1 MAGGQGGAKKLKRST
16 KAVAAGEAP
25 SKRASG
31 KSAAKAKPA
40 SEEPP
45 PAERIDMVVD
55 AKTAA
60 SITQRIKKRAA
71 SADKGGPSGSGTVL
85 YLGHIPH
92 GFYEEQMRGFFSQFG
107 DVTRLRLARNKKTGA
122 SKHYAFVEF
131 AHAEV
136 ASIVAQAMNGYLMFT
151 KILVCQVVPDE
162 QVATLPRAL
171 PLASAPG
178 ILLAL
183 SRPHLGPLPRRD
195 LSLAVAHV
203 PLPPPQLHPN
213 MFKGSGKPF
222 TPVNRLKR
230 ERVAH
235 NKKRTAD
242 EATALEKK
250 LLAGE
255 RKKRRKLE
263 AAGIDY
269 EFGGYEAAVA
279 QREKKRKRAASA

>member
-25 SKRASG
+25 SKRESG

-71 SADKGGPSGSGTVL
+71 SADKGGPSRSGTVL

-162 QVATLPRAL
+162 QVATLPRL
-171 PLASAPG
+171 FPLQARPASCSPSLG
-178 ILLAL
+178 PISAL
-183 SRPHLGPLPRRD
+183 SLGEIYH
-195 LSLAVAHV
+195 S
-203 PLPPPQLHPN
+203 QLHT
-213 MFKGSGKPF
+213 FPF
-222 TPVNRLKR
+222 RRPSCT
-230 ERVAH
+230 
-235 NKKRTAD
+235 RTCS
-242 EATALEKK
+242 
-250 LLAGE
+250 
-255 RKKRRKLE
+255 
-263 AAGIDY
+263 
-269 EFGGYEAAVA
+269 
-279 QREKKRKRAASA
+279 RAAASRSRRSTG

>member
-162 QVATLPRAL
+162 Q
-171 PLASAPG
+171 
-178 ILLAL
+178 
-183 SRPHLGPLPRRD
+183 
-195 LSLAVAHV
+195 
-203 PLPPPQLHPN
+203 LHPN